1 MGVLPPFVVISAGRS
16 PFQFEDLLELSRLL
30 EQLR

>member
-1 MGVLPPFVVISAGRS
+1 MGALCPFVVISAGRLL
-16 PFQFEDLLELSRLL
+16 FRFEDLLELSRLL